1 MRSATGKMPANPVLA
16 VLLSRSLRPTTA
28 TTGVGAARS
37 ATAAGSFPL
46 QRLVVEAS
54 FAGDDQVGVTDV
66 AIEVEQVKEVVRAG
80 GGAGTQEHGGVTDAA
95 GGT

>member
-16 VLLSRSLRPTTA
+16 DLLSRSLRPTTA

-37 ATAAGSFPL
+37 AGGGQFSL

-54 FAGDDQVGVTDV
+54 FVGDDQVGVTDV

-80 GGAGTQEHGGVTDAA
+80 GGAGTQEHGGVPDAA